1 MEVRC
6 HIACIAGL
14 GSAEHGSEG
23 NWAGEL
29 SPDSP
34 AVGSQ
39 GSTGHMHMPAPCRTL
54 PQAAGSQLVPA
65 L

>member
-1 MEVRC
+1 MEVRGN
-6 HIACIAGL
+6 ISCIAGL
-14 GSAEHGSEG
+14 GSAEHGSGG

-34 AVGSQ
+34 LVGFQ
-39 GSTGHMHMPAPCRTL
+39 GFTGHMHILAPCRTL